1 MNKDVFSKW
10 WFWVIVVLAC
20 LLVSSVVFVEDIIQT
35 GEQETTAEETQTD
48 APETEPIKEY
58 MVRTVT
64 QLIADLEANAM
75 NAKEKYEGEYVEITG
90 RVDTIDASGVYIGL
104 YPSDDEWALT
114 GVTCLLK
121 NKKQKEF
128 VRTISTGDIV
138 TVRGK
143 ITSVGELMGFS
154 LNIEEFV
161 EN

>member
-1 MNKDVFSKW
+1 MNRDVFSKW
-10 WFWVIVVLAC
+10 WFWIIVVLAC

-35 GEQETTAEETQTD
+35 GEQETTAEETQID
-48 APETEPIKEY
+48 APETEPSREY

-114 GVTCLLK
+114 GVTCLIK

>member
-48 APETEPIKEY
+48 APETEPSREY